1 MKRNDIEKLL
11 GAYATGT
18 LTAPER
24 AALYEA
30 ALADQALYDALSR
43 EEPLR
48 ELFEDP
54 VARARLL
61 AVLSGRPEGF
71 AARLGAW
78 FRRPAPW
85 AMAGGLAAAGLI
97 AFFVLAPR
105 PPAAVPLAR
114 MQLKSVPAPAA
125 PVTTKEEVKT
135 LARLPARRRRTED
148 LPKQVGLGGMP
159 SPPMADAQAGFR
171 EMERAEAP
179 ALASSLAVSPL
190 AYQVLRQS
198 GDQFDETAPGAIFA
212 SGDVVR
218 LAVIPPADGHLVVT
232 SEPGVEIYS
241 VAVKKG
247 ARVVV
252 PATGGIVLG
261 PGAGAK
267 TVRLVFSAD
276 AETMGARKMRQMRDA
291 SANEMLKPVAPA
303 APVTVDVVLQF
314 R

>member
-1 MKRNDIEKLL
+1 
-11 GAYATGT
+11 
-18 LTAPER
+18 
-24 AALYEA
+24 
-30 ALADQALYDALSR
+30 
-43 EEPLR
+43 
-48 ELFEDP
+48 
-54 VARARLL
+54 
-61 AVLSGRPEGF
+61 
-71 AARLGAW
+71 
-78 FRRPAPW
+78 
-85 AMAGGLAAAGLI
+85 MAGGLAAAGLI

-114 MQLKSVPAPAA
+114 MELKSVPAPAA

-179 ALASSLAVSPL
+179 AWASSLAVSPL
-190 AYQVLRQS
+190 AYQVLRRS

-218 LAVIPPADGHLVVT
+218 LAVVPPADGHLVVT
-232 SEPGVEIYS
+232 SEPGVEISS

-276 AETMGARKMRQMRDA
+276 AETMGARKMRQTHDT
-291 SANEMLKPVAPA
+291 SANEMSKPVAPA